1 MRVVVLFPILPK
13 TYSNNQLCM
22 KAFLRFC
29 PLLAML
35 LSLCACV
42 DEMFS
47 LKNDSLKTA
56 VDKGSFEDILVQ
68 RNNLLFT
75 NVKSSGT
82 LSRTRSA
89 SDGSDLVSLE
99 SLLDRSKTETIVFKN
114 YHIVQIP
121 FKQLEEDGRAS
132 LSDSD
137 QGTFVEDI
145 ISVVRKFLA
154 EISDTLSGTRR
165 QIVATLVPTPDNCR
179 IYGADSYSYINKE
192 TFEGVILYSD
202 LDGSFRSV
210 NSYGLRPI
218 RDAYV
223 IDPKDSLNY
232 FRVRYI
238 NVYEAKGTTR
248 GSVNG
253 GQITE
258 SVCVAEMPK
267 EEDDGWMNSSS
278 DDDRWIDEEPRGGRT
293 GGGTSGGSNSRG
305 TTGGKGPNTE
315 NVIDSCVVTGE
326 YKPKKEEDDVI
337 WYSVSLYSVGK
348 GSTSGS
354 GRYSNREHKYV
365 VCEAIPDANA
375 YFDRWTGDFGGRGEV
390 LEFLVNKDVTS
401 TAYFASMTGDFNDP
415 LDPANRPCF
424 SKATKVGNPLNN
436 MSIASPGWSGL
447 RGGTFGYVRNGGTKF
462 HSGLDLYAE
471 EGTPVYAMMDGVISS
486 YRYVVEQPNR
496 DTKYYP
502 PEYQGNTNG
511 AGNRIYIKGRHNN
524 QDVMVGYWHLQAGTP
539 VAINPRTRE
548 MFKPGDMIYR
558 GELLGYT
565 GRTGNAYNVT
575 NKHLHFVYMVK
586 NSNGGYV
593 YANPEEIIN
602 GSVNWKDGDPS
613 TKKIIGGKIVG
624 VECDTEEK
632 VNIL

>member
-1 MRVVVLFPILPK
+1 MIGFQRFYLIFMVLPFLWACADDR
-13 TYSNNQLCM
+13 YSFEGNATRN
-22 KAFLRFC
+22 A
-29 PLLAML
+29 ADHG
-35 LSLCACV
+35 V
-42 DEMFS
+42 
-47 LKNDSLKTA
+47 
-56 VDKGSFEDILVQ
+56 FEDILVR
-68 RNNLLFT
+68 RNNLLFA
-75 NVKSSGT
+75 NIGSFEGSCK
-82 LSRTRSA
+82 TRSG
-89 SDGSDLVSLE
+89 SDESDLVSLE
-99 SLLDRSKTETIVFKN
+99 SLLDRSGTETLVFKN

-121 FKQLEEDGRAS
+121 FRTMDHEQQAS
-132 LSDSD
+132 LSDTNHGSMEKD
-137 QGTFVEDI
+137 GV
-145 ISVVRKFLA
+145 SVVRKFLV
-154 EISDTLSGTRR
+154 EISDTLAGTRR
-165 QIVATLVPTPDNCR
+165 HIVATLVPTPENCMA
-179 IYGADSYSYINKE
+179 YGPDSYSYIDKG
-192 TFEGVILYSD
+192 TFEGVILFSD
-202 LDGSFRSV
+202 LDGSLRSV

-223 IDPKDSLNY
+223 IDPEDSLNY
-232 FRVRYI
+232 YRVRYI
-238 NVYEAKGTTR
+238 NIFEGKGATR

-267 EEDDGWMNSSS
+267 EEDGGWMDNGS
-278 DDDRWIDEEPRGGRT
+278 DDDRWIDEEPRGGRHS
-293 GGGTSGGSNSRG
+293 GGGTSGGSNSG
-305 TTGGKGPNTE
+305 SSAGGRGPNTE

-337 WYSVSLYSVGK
+337 WYSVSLYTVGK

-471 EGTPVYAMMDGVISS
+471 EGTPVYAMIDGEISS

-496 DTKYYP
+496 DKIGYP
-502 PEYQGNTNG
+502 SEYKGNKSDT
-511 AGNRIYIKGRHNN
+511 GNRVYIKGQNN
-524 QDVMVGYWHLQAGTP
+524 NRDVMVGYWHLQAGTP
-539 VAINPRTRE
+539 VAINPRTGE
-548 MFKPGDMIYR
+548 TFKPGDVIYR

-565 GRTGNAYNVT
+565 GRTGNAYDVT
-575 NKHLHFVYMVK
+575 NKHLHLVYMVK
-586 NSNGGYV
+586 NSSGGYV
-593 YANPEEIIN
+593 FANPEDIIN

-613 TKKIIGGKIVG
+613 TKRIIGGKIIG
-624 VECDTEEK
+624 VECDTEDK

>member
-1 MRVVVLFPILPK
+1 
-13 TYSNNQLCM
+13 M

-121 FKQLEEDGRAS
+121 FKQSEEDGRAS

-137 QGTFVEDI
+137 QATFVEDI
-145 ISVVRKFLA
+145 ISVVRKFLV

-232 FRVRYI
+232 YRVRYI
-238 NVYEAKGTTR
+238 NVYETKGSTR
-248 GSVNG
+248 GSLNG

-278 DDDRWIDEEPRGGRT
+278 DDDRWIDEEPRGGHT

-471 EGTPVYAMMDGVISS
+471 EGTPVYAMIDGVISNS
-486 YRYVVEQPNR
+486 NYTINQPDKKAEDYPNGYRGDKNS
-496 DTKYYP
+496 
-502 PEYQGNTNG
+502 
-511 AGNRIYIKGRHNN
+511 AGNRVYVEGRYDG
-524 QDVMVGYWHLQAGTP
+524 QDVIIGYCHLQAGTP
-539 VAINPRTRE
+539 VAINPRTGK
-548 MFKPGDMIYR
+548 MFKPGDAIYR

-575 NKHLHFVYMVK
+575 NKHLHLLYKVK
-586 NSNGGYV
+586 NSNGVYV
-593 YANPEEIIN
+593 FANPEKIIN
-602 GSVNWKDGDPS
+602 GSVDRKDGDPS

>member
-1 MRVVVLFPILPK
+1 
-13 TYSNNQLCM
+13 M

-56 VDKGSFEDILVQ
+56 VNKGSFEDILVQ

-114 YHIVQIP
+114 YHIAQIP
-121 FKQLEEDGRAS
+121 FKQSEEDGRAS

-137 QGTFVEDI
+137 QDTFVEDI
-145 ISVVRKFLA
+145 ISVVRKFLV

-613 TKKIIGGKIVG
+613 TKNIIGGKIVG

>member
-1 MRVVVLFPILPK
+1 
-13 TYSNNQLCM
+13 M

-56 VDKGSFEDILVQ
+56 VNKGSFEDILVQ

-121 FKQLEEDGRAS
+121 FKQSEEDGRAS

-137 QGTFVEDI
+137 QDTFVEDI
-145 ISVVRKFLA
+145 ISVVRKFLV

-232 FRVRYI
+232 YRVRYI
-238 NVYEAKGTTR
+238 NVYETKGSTR

-447 RGGTFGYVRNGGTKF
+447 RGGTFGYVRNGGTRF
-462 HSGLDLYAE
+462 HNGLDLFAE
-471 EGTPVYAMMDGVISS
+471 EGTPIYSMMDGVISHIN
-486 YRYVVEQPNR
+486 YVTSQPNR
-496 DTKYYP
+496 DKDGKYP
-502 PEYQGNTNG
+502 SEYRGDRYD
-511 AGNRIYIKGRHNN
+511 AGNRVYIESSRNG
-524 QDVMVGYWHLQAGTP
+524 QDVMIGYWHLQAATP
-539 VAINPRTRE
+539 IAVNPRTGE
-548 MFKPGDMIYR
+548 IFKPGDAIFR

-575 NKHLHFVYMVK
+575 NKHLHLVYKVK
-586 NSNGGYV
+586 NSNGVYV
-593 YANPEEIIN
+593 FANPEKIIN

-613 TKKIIGGKIVG
+613 SKKIIGGKIVG

>member
-1 MRVVVLFPILPK
+1 
-13 TYSNNQLCM
+13 M

-121 FKQLEEDGRAS
+121 FKQSEEDGRAS

-137 QGTFVEDI
+137 QDTFVEDI
-145 ISVVRKFLA
+145 ISVVRKFLV

-210 NSYGLRPI
+210 SSYGLRPI

-223 IDPKDSLNY
+223 IDPEDSLNY
-232 FRVRYI
+232 YRVRYI
-238 NVYEAKGTTR
+238 NIFEGKGATR

-267 EEDDGWMNSSS
+267 DEDDGWMDDKG
-278 DDDRWIDEEPRGGRT
+278 DDDRWIDEEPRGGRS
-293 GGGTSGGSNSRG
+293 GGGTSGGSNSG
-305 TTGGKGPNTE
+305 SSAGGRGPNTE

-326 YKPKKEEDDVI
+326 YKPKKEDDDVI
-337 WYSVSLYSVGK
+337 WYAVSLYSVGK
-348 GSTSGS
+348 GYTIGS
-354 GRYSNREHKYV
+354 GRYSNREHKYI
-365 VCEAIPDANA
+365 VCEAVPDGDA
-375 YFDRWTGDFGGRGEV
+375 YFDRWTGDFSGRGEI
-390 LEFLVNKDVTS
+390 LEFLVNRDVTS
-401 TAYFASMTGDFNDP
+401 TAYFASMTGGCNDP
-415 LDPANRPCF
+415 LDPVNRPCF

-447 RGGTFGYVRNGGTKF
+447 RGGTFGHVRNGGERF
-462 HSGLDLYAE
+462 HNGLDLFAE
-471 EGTPVYAMMDGVISS
+471 EGTPVYAMIDGVISNS
-486 YRYVVEQPNR
+486 NYTINQPDKKAEDYPNGYRGDKNS
-496 DTKYYP
+496 
-502 PEYQGNTNG
+502 
-511 AGNRIYIKGRHNN
+511 AGNRVYVEGRYDG
-524 QDVMVGYWHLQAGTP
+524 QDVIIGYCHLQAGTP
-539 VAINPRTRE
+539 VAINPRTGK
-548 MFKPGDMIYR
+548 MFKPGYAIYR

-575 NKHLHFVYMVK
+575 NKHLHLLYKVK
-586 NSNGGYV
+586 NSNGVYV
-593 YANPEEIIN
+593 FANPEKIIN
-602 GSVNWKDGDPS
+602 GSVDWKDGDPS

>member
-1 MRVVVLFPILPK
+1 
-13 TYSNNQLCM
+13 M

-56 VDKGSFEDILVQ
+56 VNKGSFEDILVQ

-121 FKQLEEDGRAS
+121 FKQSEEDGRAS

-137 QGTFVEDI
+137 QDTFVEDI
-145 ISVVRKFLA
+145 ISVVRKFLV

-223 IDPKDSLNY
+223 IDPEDSLDY
-232 FRVRYI
+232 YRVRYI
-238 NVYEAKGTTR
+238 NIFDGKGSTR

-267 EEDDGWMNSSS
+267 DEDDGWMDDKG
-278 DDDRWIDEEPRGGRT
+278 DDDRWIDEEPRGGRS
-293 GGGTSGGSNSRG
+293 GGGTSGGSNSG
-305 TTGGKGPNTE
+305 SSAGGRGPNTE

-337 WYSVSLYSVGK
+337 WYAVSLYSVGK
-348 GSTSGS
+348 GYTIGS
-354 GRYSNREHKYV
+354 GRYSNREHKYI
-365 VCEAIPDANA
+365 VCEAVPDGDA
-375 YFDRWTGDFGGRGEV
+375 YFDRWTGDFNGRGEI
-390 LEFLVNKDVTS
+390 LEFLVNRDVTS

-471 EGTPVYAMMDGVISS
+471 EGTPVYAMIDGEIASDVYVI
-486 YRYVVEQPNR
+486 EQPDR
-496 DTKYYP
+496 VDDEYP
-502 PEYQGNTNG
+502 VGYKGNTND
-511 AGNRIYIKGRHNN
+511 AGNSVYVKGRHNGY
-524 QDVMVGYWHLQAGTP
+524 DVKVGYWHLRSGTP
-539 VAINPRTRE
+539 VAINPRTGDV
-548 MFKPGDMIYR
+548 FKPGDAIYK

-575 NKHLHFVYMVK
+575 NKHLHLVYKVK
-586 NSNGGYV
+586 NSNGVYV
-593 YANPEEIIN
+593 FANPEKIIN

-613 TKKIIGGKIVG
+613 TKIIIGGKIVG
-624 VECDTEEK
+624 VECDTEDK

>member
-1 MRVVVLFPILPK
+1 MVLPFLWACADDR
-13 TYSNNQLCM
+13 YSFEGNATRN
-22 KAFLRFC
+22 A
-29 PLLAML
+29 ADHG
-35 LSLCACV
+35 V
-42 DEMFS
+42 
-47 LKNDSLKTA
+47 
-56 VDKGSFEDILVQ
+56 FEDILVR
-68 RNNLLFT
+68 RNNLLFA
-75 NVKSSGT
+75 NIGSFEGSCK
-82 LSRTRSA
+82 TRSG
-89 SDGSDLVSLE
+89 SDESDLVSLE

-121 FKQLEEDGRAS
+121 FKQSEEDGRAS

-137 QGTFVEDI
+137 QDTFVEDI
-145 ISVVRKFLA
+145 ISVVRKFLV

-305 TTGGKGPNTE
+305 TTGGKGSNTE

-471 EGTPVYAMMDGVISS
+471 EGTPVYAMIDGEIASDVYVI
-486 YRYVVEQPNR
+486 EQPDR
-496 DTKYYP
+496 VDDEYP
-502 PEYQGNTNG
+502 VGYKGNTND
-511 AGNRIYIKGRHNN
+511 AGNSVYVKGRHNGY
-524 QDVMVGYWHLQAGTP
+524 DVKVGYWHLRSGTP
-539 VAINPRTRE
+539 VAINPRTGDV
-548 MFKPGDMIYR
+548 FKPGDAIYK

-575 NKHLHFVYMVK
+575 NKHLHLVYKVK
-586 NSNGGYV
+586 NSNGVYV
-593 YANPEEIIN
+593 FANPEKIIN

-613 TKKIIGGKIVG
+613 TKIIIGGKIVG
-624 VECDTEEK
+624 VECDTEDK

>member
-1 MRVVVLFPILPK
+1 
-13 TYSNNQLCM
+13 M

-42 DEMFS
+42 EEVFS

-121 FKQLEEDGRAS
+121 FKQSEEDGRAS

-145 ISVVRKFLA
+145 ISVVRKFLV

-232 FRVRYI
+232 YRVRYI
-238 NVYEAKGTTR
+238 NVYETKGSTR

-267 EEDDGWMNSSS
+267 EEDDGWMDDKG
-278 DDDRWIDEEPRGGRT
+278 DDDRWIDEEPRGGRS
-293 GGGTSGGSNSRG
+293 GGGTSGGSNSG
-305 TTGGKGPNTE
+305 SSAGGRGPNTE

-337 WYSVSLYSVGK
+337 WYAVSLYSVGK
-348 GSTSGS
+348 GYTIGS
-354 GRYSNREHKYV
+354 GRYSNREHKYI
-365 VCEAIPDANA
+365 VCEAVPDGDA
-375 YFDRWTGDFGGRGEV
+375 YFDRWTGDFNGRGEI
-390 LEFLVNKDVTS
+390 LEFLVNRDVTS

-447 RGGTFGYVRNGGTKF
+447 RGGTFGYVRNGGERF
-462 HSGLDLYAE
+462 HNGLDLFAE
-471 EGTPVYAMMDGVISS
+471 EGTPVYAMIDGVISNS
-486 YRYVVEQPNR
+486 NYTINQP
-496 DTKYYP
+496 DKKAEDYP
-502 PEYQGNTNG
+502 NG
-511 AGNRIYIKGRHNN
+511 
-524 QDVMVGYWHLQAGTP
+524 
-539 VAINPRTRE
+539 
-548 MFKPGDMIYR
+548 YR
-558 GELLGYT
+558 GDKIVPEI
-565 GRTGNAYNVT
+565 
-575 NKHLHFVYMVK
+575 VYM
-586 NSNGGYV
+586 
-593 YANPEEIIN
+593 
-602 GSVNWKDGDPS
+602 
-613 TKKIIGGKIVG
+613 
-624 VECDTEEK
+624 
-632 VNIL
+632 

>member
-1 MRVVVLFPILPK
+1 
-13 TYSNNQLCM
+13 M

-121 FKQLEEDGRAS
+121 FKQSEEDGRAS

-137 QGTFVEDI
+137 QDTFVEDI
-145 ISVVRKFLA
+145 ISVVRKFLV

-267 EEDDGWMNSSS
+267 DEDDGWMDDKG
-278 DDDRWIDEEPRGGRT
+278 DDDRWIDEEPRGGRS
-293 GGGTSGGSNSRG
+293 GGGTSGGSNSG
-305 TTGGKGPNTE
+305 SSAGGRGPNTE

-337 WYSVSLYSVGK
+337 WYAVSLYSVGK
-348 GSTSGS
+348 GYTIGS
-354 GRYSNREHKYV
+354 GRYSNREHKYI
-365 VCEAIPDANA
+365 VCEAVPDGDA
-375 YFDRWTGDFGGRGEV
+375 YFDRWTGDFNGRGEI
-390 LEFLVNKDVTS
+390 LEFLVNRDVTS
-401 TAYFASMTGDFNDP
+401 TAYFASMTGGCNDP
-415 LDPANRPCF
+415 LDPVNRPCF

-471 EGTPVYAMMDGVISS
+471 EGTPVYAMIDGEIASDVYVI
-486 YRYVVEQPNR
+486 EQPDR
-496 DTKYYP
+496 VDDEYP
-502 PEYQGNTNG
+502 VGYKGNTND
-511 AGNRIYIKGRHNN
+511 AGNSVYVKGRHNGY
-524 QDVMVGYWHLQAGTP
+524 DVKVGYWHLRSGTP
-539 VAINPRTRE
+539 VAINPRTGDV
-548 MFKPGDMIYR
+548 FKPGDAIYK

-575 NKHLHFVYMVK
+575 NKHLHLVYKVK
-586 NSNGGYV
+586 NSNGVYV
-593 YANPEEIIN
+593 FANPEKIIN

-613 TKKIIGGKIVG
+613 TKIIIGGKIVG
-624 VECDTEEK
+624 VECDTEDK

>member
-1 MRVVVLFPILPK
+1 
-13 TYSNNQLCM
+13 M

-29 PLLAML
+29 PSLAML
-35 LSLCACV
+35 LLLCACV

-47 LKNDSLKTA
+47 LKNDALKTA
-56 VDKGSFEDILVQ
+56 VDKGFFEDILVQ
-68 RNNLLFT
+68 RNNPLFT

-82 LSRTRSA
+82 LSHTRST

-121 FKQLEEDGRAS
+121 FKQSEEDSRAS
-132 LSDSD
+132 LSDSGQD
-137 QGTFVEDI
+137 TFAEDE
-145 ISVVRKFLA
+145 ISIVRKFLV

-165 QIVATLVPTPDNCR
+165 QIVAPLVPTPDNCR

-218 RDAYV
+218 RNAYV
-223 IDPKDSLNY
+223 IDPEDSLDY
-232 FRVRYI
+232 YRVRYI
-238 NVYEAKGTTR
+238 NVYEAKGSTR

-267 EEDDGWMNSSS
+267 EEDDGWMDNGS
-278 DDDRWIDEEPRGGRT
+278 DDDNWVDEEPRGGR
-293 GGGTSGGSNSRG
+293 GGGGGASGGSNSG
-305 TTGGKGPNTE
+305 SSAGGRGPNTE

-326 YKPKKEEDDVI
+326 YKPKKEDDDVI

-348 GSTSGS
+348 GHTRGS
-354 GRYSNREHKYV
+354 GRYSNREHKYI
-365 VCEAIPDANA
+365 VCEAVPDGDA
-375 YFDRWTGDFGGRGEV
+375 YFDRWTGDFNGRGEI
-390 LEFLVNKDVTS
+390 LEFLVNRDVTS
-401 TAYFASMTGDFNDP
+401 TAYFASMTGDHNDP
-415 LDPANRPCF
+415 LDPLNRPCF
-424 SKATKVGNPLNN
+424 SKAAKVGNPLYY

-447 RGGTFGYVRNGGTKF
+447 RGGTFGYVRSGGERF
-462 HSGLDLYAE
+462 HNGLDLFAE
-471 EGTPVYAMMDGVISS
+471 EGTPVYAMIDGEIASDVYIIG
-486 YRYVVEQPNR
+486 QPNR
-496 DTKYYP
+496 VDDEYP
-502 PEYQGNTNG
+502 VGYKGNTSD
-511 AGNRIYIKGRHNN
+511 AGNRVYVKGQYNGY
-524 QDVMVGYWHLQAGTP
+524 DVKVGYFHLRSGTP
-539 VAINPRTRE
+539 VAINPRTGE
-548 MFKPGDMIYR
+548 VFKPGDTIYR

-575 NKHLHFVYMVK
+575 NKHLHLVYKVK
-586 NSNGGYV
+586 NSNGVYV
-593 YANPEEIIN
+593 FSNPEEIIN

-613 TKKIIGGKIVG
+613 TKRIIGGKIIG
-624 VECDTEEK
+624 VECDTEDK

>member
-1 MRVVVLFPILPK
+1 
-13 TYSNNQLCM
+13 M

-121 FKQLEEDGRAS
+121 FKQSEEDGRAS

-145 ISVVRKFLA
+145 ISVVRKFLV

-278 DDDRWIDEEPRGGRT
+278 DDDRWIDEEPRGGHT

-315 NVIDSCVVTGE
+315 NVIDSSVVTGE
-326 YKPKKEEDDVI
+326 YKPKKDEDDVI

-471 EGTPVYAMMDGVISS
+471 EGTPVYAMIDGMISS
-486 YRYVVEQPNR
+486 NSYVIEQPNR
-496 DTKYYP
+496 DPTAKDVDDKGYP
-502 PEYQGNTNG
+502 LGYSGDKDG
-511 AGNRIYIKGRHNN
+511 AGNRVTIIGQYNG
-524 QDVMVGYWHLQAGTP
+524 QDVQLGYWHLQAGSP
-539 VAINPRTRE
+539 LAINPRSGSVY
-548 MFKPGDMIYR
+548 KPGDQIFR
-558 GELLGYT
+558 GELLGYS
-565 GRTGNAYNVT
+565 GKSGNAYNVT
-575 NKHLHFVYMVK
+575 NKHLHLVYKIK
-586 NSNGGYV
+586 NSKGNYI
-593 YANPEEIIN
+593 YANPELIIN
-602 GSVNWKDGDPS
+602 GSVNWMDSESSG
-613 TKKIIGGKIVG
+613 TIIIDDLIINI
-624 VECDTEEK
+624 ECDTENK
-632 VNIL
+632 HNLL

>member
-1 MRVVVLFPILPK
+1 MIGFQRFYLIFMVLPFLWACADDR
-13 TYSNNQLCM
+13 YSFEGNATRN
-22 KAFLRFC
+22 A
-29 PLLAML
+29 ADHG
-35 LSLCACV
+35 V
-42 DEMFS
+42 
-47 LKNDSLKTA
+47 
-56 VDKGSFEDILVQ
+56 FEDILVR
-68 RNNLLFT
+68 RNNLLFA
-75 NVKSSGT
+75 NIGSFEGSCK
-82 LSRTRSA
+82 TRSG
-89 SDGSDLVSLE
+89 SDESDLVSLE
-99 SLLDRSKTETIVFKN
+99 SLLDRSGTETLVFKN

-121 FKQLEEDGRAS
+121 FRTMDHEQQAS
-132 LSDSD
+132 LSDTNHGSMEKD
-137 QGTFVEDI
+137 GV
-145 ISVVRKFLA
+145 SVVRKFLV
-154 EISDTLSGTRR
+154 EISDTLAGTRR
-165 QIVATLVPTPDNCR
+165 HIVATLVPTPENCMA
-179 IYGADSYSYINKE
+179 YGPDSYSYIDKG
-192 TFEGVILYSD
+192 TFEGVILFSD
-202 LDGSFRSV
+202 LDGSLRSV
-210 NSYGLRPI
+210 SSYGLRPI

-223 IDPKDSLNY
+223 IDPEDSLNY
-232 FRVRYI
+232 YRVRYI
-238 NVYEAKGTTR
+238 NIFEGKGATR

-278 DDDRWIDEEPRGGRT
+278 DDDRWTDEEPRGGRT

-447 RGGTFGYVRNGGTKF
+447 RGGTFGYVRNGGERF
-462 HSGLDLYAE
+462 HNGLDLFAE
-471 EGTPVYAMMDGVISS
+471 EGTPIYAMIDGEISS

-496 DTKYYP
+496 DKIGYP
-502 PEYQGNTNG
+502 SEYKGNKSDT
-511 AGNRIYIKGRHNN
+511 GNRVYIKGQNN
-524 QDVMVGYWHLQAGTP
+524 NRDVMVGYWHLQAGTP
-539 VAINPRTRE
+539 VAINPRTGE
-548 MFKPGDMIYR
+548 AFKPGDVIYR

-565 GRTGNAYNVT
+565 GRTGNAYDVT
-575 NKHLHFVYMVK
+575 NKHLHLVYMVK
-586 NSNGGYV
+586 NSSGGYV
-593 YANPEEIIN
+593 FANPEDIIN

-613 TKKIIGGKIVG
+613 TKRIIGGKIIG
-624 VECDTEEK
+624 VECDTEDK

>member
-1 MRVVVLFPILPK
+1 MIGFQRFYLIFMVLPFLWACADDR
-13 TYSNNQLCM
+13 YSFEGNATRN
-22 KAFLRFC
+22 A
-29 PLLAML
+29 ADHG
-35 LSLCACV
+35 V
-42 DEMFS
+42 
-47 LKNDSLKTA
+47 
-56 VDKGSFEDILVQ
+56 FEDILVR
-68 RNNLLFT
+68 RNNLLFA
-75 NVKSSGT
+75 NIGSFEGSCK
-82 LSRTRSA
+82 TRSG
-89 SDGSDLVSLE
+89 SDESDLVSLE
-99 SLLDRSKTETIVFKN
+99 SLLDRSGTETLVFKN

-121 FKQLEEDGRAS
+121 FRTMDHEQQAS
-132 LSDSD
+132 LSDTNHGSMEKD
-137 QGTFVEDI
+137 GV
-145 ISVVRKFLA
+145 SVVRKFLV
-154 EISDTLSGTRR
+154 EISDTLAGTRR
-165 QIVATLVPTPDNCR
+165 HIVATLVPTPENCMA
-179 IYGADSYSYINKE
+179 YGPDSYSYIDKG
-192 TFEGVILYSD
+192 TFEGVILFSD
-202 LDGSFRSV
+202 LDGSLRSV

-223 IDPKDSLNY
+223 IDPEDSLNY
-232 FRVRYI
+232 YRVRYI
-238 NVYEAKGTTR
+238 NIFEGKGATR

-267 EEDDGWMNSSS
+267 EEDGGWMDNGS
-278 DDDRWIDEEPRGGRT
+278 DDDRWIDEEPRGGRHS
-293 GGGTSGGSNSRG
+293 GGGTSGGSNSG
-305 TTGGKGPNTE
+305 SSAGGRGPNTE

-337 WYSVSLYSVGK
+337 WYSVSLYTVGK

-354 GRYSNREHKYV
+354 GRYSNREHKYI
-365 VCEAIPDANA
+365 VCEAIPDADA

-401 TAYFASMTGDFNDP
+401 TAYFASMTGDFSDP

-471 EGTPVYAMMDGVISS
+471 EGTPVYAMMDGEISS

-496 DTKYYP
+496 DKIGYP
-502 PEYQGNTNG
+502 SEYKGNKSDT
-511 AGNRIYIKGRHNN
+511 GNRVYIKGQNN
-524 QDVMVGYWHLQAGTP
+524 NRDVMVGYWHLQAGTP
-539 VAINPRTRE
+539 VAINPRTGE
-548 MFKPGDMIYR
+548 TFKPGDVIYR

-565 GRTGNAYNVT
+565 GRTGNAYDVT
-575 NKHLHFVYMVK
+575 NKHLHLVYMVK
-586 NSNGGYV
+586 NSSGGYV
-593 YANPEEIIN
+593 FANPEDIIN

-613 TKKIIGGKIVG
+613 TKRIIGGKIIG
-624 VECDTEEK
+624 VECDTEDK

>member
-1 MRVVVLFPILPK
+1 
-13 TYSNNQLCM
+13 M

-56 VDKGSFEDILVQ
+56 VNKGSFEDILVQ

-121 FKQLEEDGRAS
+121 FKQSEEDGRAS

-137 QGTFVEDI
+137 QDTFVEDI
-145 ISVVRKFLA
+145 ISVVRKFLV

-424 SKATKVGNPLNN
+424 SKITNVGNPLNN

-447 RGGTFGYVRNGGTKF
+447 RGGTFGYVRNGGTRF
-462 HSGLDLYAE
+462 HNGLDLFAV
-471 EGTPVYAMMDGVISS
+471 EGTPVYAMLDGEISS

-496 DTKYYP
+496 DKTGYP
-502 PEYQGNTNG
+502 SGYKGNTG
-511 AGNRIYIKGRHNN
+511 DTGNRVYIKGQNN
-524 QDVMVGYWHLQAGTP
+524 DQDVLVGYWHLQAGTP
-539 VAINPRTRE
+539 IAINPRTGE

-565 GRTGNAYNVT
+565 GRTGNAYDVA
-575 NKHLHFVYMVK
+575 NKHLHLVYMVK
-586 NSNGGYV
+586 NSNGVYV
-593 YANPEEIIN
+593 FANPEEIIN

-613 TKKIIGGKIVG
+613 TKIIVDGRIIDVK
-624 VECDTEEK
+624 CDTEDK

>member
-1 MRVVVLFPILPK
+1 
-13 TYSNNQLCM
+13 M

-56 VDKGSFEDILVQ
+56 VNKGSFEDILVQ

-121 FKQLEEDGRAS
+121 FKQSEEDGRAS

-137 QGTFVEDI
+137 QDTFVEDI
-145 ISVVRKFLA
+145 ISVVRKFLV

-267 EEDDGWMNSSS
+267 EEDDGWMDDKG
-278 DDDRWIDEEPRGGRT
+278 DDDRWIDEEPRGGRS
-293 GGGTSGGSNSRG
+293 GGGTSGGSNSG
-305 TTGGKGPNTE
+305 SSAGGRGPNTE

-337 WYSVSLYSVGK
+337 WYAVSLYSVGK
-348 GSTSGS
+348 GYTIGS
-354 GRYSNREHKYV
+354 GRYSNREHKYI
-365 VCEAIPDANA
+365 VCEAVPDGDA
-375 YFDRWTGDFGGRGEV
+375 YFNRWTGDFNGRGEI
-390 LEFLVNKDVTS
+390 LEFLVNRDVTS
-401 TAYFASMTGDFNDP
+401 TAYFAPKIGDPVDP
-415 LDPANRPCF
+415 YDPVNRPCF

-447 RGGTFGYVRNGGTKF
+447 RGGTFGYVRNGGERF
-462 HSGLDLYAE
+462 HNGLDLFAK
-471 EGTPVYAMMDGVISS
+471 EGTPVYAMIDGVISNS
-486 YRYVVEQPNR
+486 NYTINQPDKKAEDYPNGYRGDKNS
-496 DTKYYP
+496 
-502 PEYQGNTNG
+502 
-511 AGNRIYIKGRHNN
+511 AGNRVYVEGRYDG
-524 QDVMVGYWHLQAGTP
+524 QDVIIGYCHLQAGTP
-539 VAINPRTRE
+539 VAINPRTGK
-548 MFKPGDMIYR
+548 MFKPGDAIYR

-575 NKHLHFVYMVK
+575 NKHLHLLYKVK
-586 NSNGGYV
+586 NSNGVYV
-593 YANPEEIIN
+593 FANPEKIIN
-602 GSVNWKDGDPS
+602 GSVDWKDGDPS

>member
-1 MRVVVLFPILPK
+1 
-13 TYSNNQLCM
+13 M

-121 FKQLEEDGRAS
+121 FKQSEEDGRAS

-137 QGTFVEDI
+137 QDTFVEDI
-145 ISVVRKFLA
+145 ISVVRKFLV

-232 FRVRYI
+232 YRVRYI
-238 NVYEAKGTTR
+238 NVYETKGSTR

-278 DDDRWIDEEPRGGRT
+278 DDDRWIDEEPRGGRS
-293 GGGTSGGSNSRG
+293 GGGTSGGSNSG
-305 TTGGKGPNTE
+305 SSAGGRGPNTE

-337 WYSVSLYSVGK
+337 WYAVSLYSVGK
-348 GSTSGS
+348 GYTIGS
-354 GRYSNREHKYV
+354 GRYSNREHKYI
-365 VCEAIPDANA
+365 VCEAVPDGNA
-375 YFDRWTGDFGGRGEV
+375 YFDRWTGDFNGRGEI
-390 LEFLVNKDVTS
+390 LEFLVNRDVTS
-401 TAYFASMTGDFNDP
+401 TAYFAPKIGDPVDP
-415 LDPANRPCF
+415 YDHVNRPCF

-447 RGGTFGYVRNGGTKF
+447 RGGTFGYVRNGGERF
-462 HSGLDLYAE
+462 HNGLDLFAE
-471 EGTPVYAMMDGVISS
+471 EGTPVYAMIDGVISNS
-486 YRYVVEQPNR
+486 NYTINQPDKKAEDYPNGYRGDKNS
-496 DTKYYP
+496 
-502 PEYQGNTNG
+502 
-511 AGNRIYIKGRHNN
+511 AGNRVYVEGRYDG
-524 QDVMVGYWHLQAGTP
+524 QDVIIGYCHLQAGTP
-539 VAINPRTRE
+539 VAINPRTGK
-548 MFKPGDMIYR
+548 MFKPGDAIYR

-575 NKHLHFVYMVK
+575 NKHLHLLYKVK
-586 NSNGGYV
+586 NSNGVYV

-602 GSVNWKDGDPS
+602 GFVNWKDGDPS

>member
-1 MRVVVLFPILPK
+1 
-13 TYSNNQLCM
+13 M

-42 DEMFS
+42 EEVFS

-121 FKQLEEDGRAS
+121 FKQSEEDGRAS

-137 QGTFVEDI
+137 QDTFVEDI
-145 ISVVRKFLA
+145 ISVVRKFLV

-267 EEDDGWMNSSS
+267 EDDGWMDYKG
-278 DDDRWIDEEPRGGRT
+278 DDDRWIDEEPRGGRH
-293 GGGTSGGSNSRG
+293 GGGGSNSG
-305 TTGGKGPNTE
+305 SSAGGRGPNTE

-471 EGTPVYAMMDGVISS
+471 EGTPVYAMIDGEIASDVYVI
-486 YRYVVEQPNR
+486 EQPDR
-496 DTKYYP
+496 VDDEYP
-502 PEYQGNTNG
+502 VGYKGNTND
-511 AGNRIYIKGRHNN
+511 AGNSVYVKGRHNGY
-524 QDVMVGYWHLQAGTP
+524 DVKVGYWHLRSGTP
-539 VAINPRTRE
+539 VAINPRTGDV
-548 MFKPGDMIYR
+548 FKPGDAIYK

-575 NKHLHFVYMVK
+575 NKHLHLVYKVK
-586 NSNGGYV
+586 NSNGV
-593 YANPEEIIN
+593 YMFANPEKIIN

-613 TKKIIGGKIVG
+613 TKIIIGGKIVG
-624 VECDTEEK
+624 VECDTEDK

>member
-1 MRVVVLFPILPK
+1 
-13 TYSNNQLCM
+13 M

-42 DEMFS
+42 EEVFS

-114 YHIVQIP
+114 YHIVQTP
-121 FKQLEEDGRAS
+121 FKQSEEDGRAS

-137 QGTFVEDI
+137 QDTFVEDI
-145 ISVVRKFLA
+145 ISVVRKFLV

-232 FRVRYI
+232 YRVRYI
-238 NVYEAKGTTR
+238 NVYETKGSTR

-278 DDDRWIDEEPRGGRT
+278 DDDRWIDEEPRGGHT

-471 EGTPVYAMMDGVISS
+471 EGTPVYAMIDGEISS

-496 DTKYYP
+496 DKIGYP
-502 PEYQGNTNG
+502 SEYKGNKSDT
-511 AGNRIYIKGRHNN
+511 GNRVYIKGQNN
-524 QDVMVGYWHLQAGTP
+524 NRDVMVGYWHLQAGTP
-539 VAINPRTRE
+539 VAINPRTGE
-548 MFKPGDMIYR
+548 TFKPGDVIYR

-565 GRTGNAYNVT
+565 GRTGNAFGIGLERVAMLKYDIDNIRDFYN
-575 NKHLHFVYMVK
+575 NDLRFLAQFERK
-586 NSNGGYV
+586 
-593 YANPEEIIN
+593 E
-602 GSVNWKDGDPS
+602 
-613 TKKIIGGKIVG
+613 
-624 VECDTEEK
+624 
-632 VNIL
+632 

>member
-1 MRVVVLFPILPK
+1 
-13 TYSNNQLCM
+13 M

-121 FKQLEEDGRAS
+121 FKQSEEDGRAS

-137 QGTFVEDI
+137 QDTFVEDI
-145 ISVVRKFLA
+145 ISVVRKFLV

-210 NSYGLRPI
+210 SSYGLRPI

-223 IDPKDSLNY
+223 IDPEDSLDY
-232 FRVRYI
+232 YRVRYI
-238 NVYEAKGTTR
+238 NIFDGKGSTR

-267 EEDDGWMNSSS
+267 DEDDGWMDDKG
-278 DDDRWIDEEPRGGRT
+278 DDDRWIDEEPRGGRS
-293 GGGTSGGSNSRG
+293 GGGTSGGSNSG
-305 TTGGKGPNTE
+305 SSAGGRGPNTE

-337 WYSVSLYSVGK
+337 WYAVSLYSVGK
-348 GSTSGS
+348 GYTIGS
-354 GRYSNREHKYV
+354 GRYSNREHKYI
-365 VCEAIPDANA
+365 VCEAVPDGDA
-375 YFDRWTGDFGGRGEV
+375 YFDRWTGDFNGRGEI
-390 LEFLVNKDVTS
+390 LEFLVNRDVTS

-415 LDPANRPCF
+415 LDPVNRPCF

-471 EGTPVYAMMDGVISS
+471 EGTPVYAMIDGEIASDVYVI
-486 YRYVVEQPNR
+486 EQPDR
-496 DTKYYP
+496 VDDEYP
-502 PEYQGNTNG
+502 VGYKGNTND
-511 AGNRIYIKGRHNN
+511 AGNSVYVKGRHNGY
-524 QDVMVGYWHLQAGTP
+524 DVKVGYWHLRSGTP
-539 VAINPRTRE
+539 VAINPRTGDV
-548 MFKPGDMIYR
+548 FKPGDAIYK

-575 NKHLHFVYMVK
+575 NKHLHLVYKVK
-586 NSNGGYV
+586 NSNGVYV
-593 YANPEEIIN
+593 FANPEKIIN

-613 TKKIIGGKIVG
+613 TKIIIGGKIVG
-624 VECDTEEK
+624 VECDTEDK

>member
-1 MRVVVLFPILPK
+1 
-13 TYSNNQLCM
+13 M

-56 VDKGSFEDILVQ
+56 VNKGSFEDILVQ

-121 FKQLEEDGRAS
+121 FKQSEEDGRAS

-137 QGTFVEDI
+137 QDTFVEDI
-145 ISVVRKFLA
+145 ISVVRKFLV

-375 YFDRWTGDFGGRGEV
+375 YFDRWTGDFSGRGEV

>member
-1 MRVVVLFPILPK
+1 
-13 TYSNNQLCM
+13 
-22 KAFLRFC
+22 
-29 PLLAML
+29 ML

-42 DEMFS
+42 EEVFS
-47 LKNDSLKTA
+47 LKNDALKTA

-121 FKQLEEDGRAS
+121 FKQSEEDGRAS

-137 QGTFVEDI
+137 QDTFVEDI
-145 ISVVRKFLA
+145 ISVVRKFLV

-223 IDPKDSLNY
+223 IDPEDSLDY
-232 FRVRYI
+232 YRVRYI
-238 NVYEAKGTTR
+238 NIFDGKGSTR

-267 EEDDGWMNSSS
+267 DEDDGWMDDKG
-278 DDDRWIDEEPRGGRT
+278 DDDRWIDEEPRGGRS
-293 GGGTSGGSNSRG
+293 GGGTSGGSNSG
-305 TTGGKGPNTE
+305 SSAGGRGPNTE

-337 WYSVSLYSVGK
+337 WYAVSLYSVGK
-348 GSTSGS
+348 GYTIGS
-354 GRYSNREHKYV
+354 GRYSNREHKYI
-365 VCEAIPDANA
+365 VCEAVPDGDA
-375 YFDRWTGDFGGRGEV
+375 YFDRWTGDFNGRGEI
-390 LEFLVNKDVTS
+390 LEFLVNRDVTS

-471 EGTPVYAMMDGVISS
+471 EGTPVYAMIDGEIASDVYVI
-486 YRYVVEQPNR
+486 EQPDR
-496 DTKYYP
+496 VDDEYP
-502 PEYQGNTNG
+502 VGYKGNTND
-511 AGNRIYIKGRHNN
+511 AGNSVYVKGRHNGY
-524 QDVMVGYWHLQAGTP
+524 DVKVGYWHLRSGTP
-539 VAINPRTRE
+539 VAINPRTGDV
-548 MFKPGDMIYR
+548 FKPGDAIYK

-575 NKHLHFVYMVK
+575 NKHLHLVYKVK
-586 NSNGGYV
+586 NSNGVYV
-593 YANPEEIIN
+593 FANPEKIIN

-613 TKKIIGGKIVG
+613 TKIIIGGKIVG
-624 VECDTEEK
+624 VECDTEDK

>member
-1 MRVVVLFPILPK
+1 
-13 TYSNNQLCM
+13 M

-56 VDKGSFEDILVQ
+56 VNKGSFEDILVQ

-121 FKQLEEDGRAS
+121 FKQSEEDGRAS

-137 QGTFVEDI
+137 QDTFVEDI
-145 ISVVRKFLA
+145 ISVVRKFLV

-267 EEDDGWMNSSS
+267 EEDDGWMDDKG
-278 DDDRWIDEEPRGGRT
+278 DDDRWIDEEPRGGRS
-293 GGGTSGGSNSRG
+293 GGGTSGGSNSG
-305 TTGGKGPNTE
+305 SSAGGRGPNTE

-337 WYSVSLYSVGK
+337 WYAVSLYSVGK
-348 GSTSGS
+348 GYTIGS
-354 GRYSNREHKYV
+354 GRYSNREHKYI
-365 VCEAIPDANA
+365 VCEAVPDGDA
-375 YFDRWTGDFGGRGEV
+375 YFDRWTGDFNGRGEI
-390 LEFLVNKDVTS
+390 LEFLVNRDVTS

-471 EGTPVYAMMDGVISS
+471 EGTPVYAMIDGEIASDVYVI
-486 YRYVVEQPNR
+486 EQPDR
-496 DTKYYP
+496 VDDEYP
-502 PEYQGNTNG
+502 VGYKGNTND
-511 AGNRIYIKGRHNN
+511 AGNSVYVKGRHNGY
-524 QDVMVGYWHLQAGTP
+524 DVKVGYWHLRSGTP
-539 VAINPRTRE
+539 VAINPRTGDV
-548 MFKPGDMIYR
+548 FKPGDAIYK

-575 NKHLHFVYMVK
+575 NKHLHLVYKVK
-586 NSNGGYV
+586 NSNGVYV
-593 YANPEEIIN
+593 FANPEKIIN

-613 TKKIIGGKIVG
+613 TKIIIGGKIVG
-624 VECDTEEK
+624 VECDTEDK

>member
-1 MRVVVLFPILPK
+1 
-13 TYSNNQLCM
+13 M

-29 PLLAML
+29 PSLAML
-35 LSLCACV
+35 LLLCACV

-47 LKNDSLKTA
+47 LKNDALKTA
-56 VDKGSFEDILVQ
+56 VDKGFFEDILVQ
-68 RNNLLFT
+68 RNNPLFT

-82 LSRTRSA
+82 LSHTRST

-121 FKQLEEDGRAS
+121 FKQSEEDSRAS
-132 LSDSD
+132 LSDSG
-137 QGTFVEDI
+137 QGTFAEDE
-145 ISVVRKFLA
+145 ISIVRKFLV

-218 RDAYV
+218 RNAYV
-223 IDPKDSLNY
+223 IDPKDSLDY
-232 FRVRYI
+232 YRVRYI
-238 NVYEAKGTTR
+238 NVYEAKGSTR

-267 EEDDGWMNSSS
+267 EEDDGWMDNGS
-278 DDDRWIDEEPRGGRT
+278 DDDNWVDEEPRGGR
-293 GGGTSGGSNSRG
+293 GGGGGASGGSNSG
-305 TTGGKGPNTE
+305 SSAGGRGPNTE

-326 YKPKKEEDDVI
+326 YKPKKEDDDVI

-348 GSTSGS
+348 GHTRGS
-354 GRYSNREHKYV
+354 GRYSNREHKYI
-365 VCEAIPDANA
+365 VCEAVPDGDA
-375 YFDRWTGDFGGRGEV
+375 YFDRWTGDFNGRGEI
-390 LEFLVNKDVTS
+390 LEFLVNRDVTS
-401 TAYFASMTGDFNDP
+401 TAYFASMTGDHNDP
-415 LDPANRPCF
+415 LDPLNRPCF
-424 SKATKVGNPLNN
+424 SKAAKVGNPLYY

-447 RGGTFGYVRNGGTKF
+447 RGGTFGYVRSGGERF
-462 HSGLDLYAE
+462 HNGLDLFAE
-471 EGTPVYAMMDGVISS
+471 EGTPVYAMIDGEIASDVYVIG
-486 YRYVVEQPNR
+486 QPNR
-496 DTKYYP
+496 VDDEYP
-502 PEYQGNTNG
+502 VGYKGNTSD
-511 AGNRIYIKGRHNN
+511 AGNRVYVKGQYNGY
-524 QDVMVGYWHLQAGTP
+524 DVKVGYFHLRSGTP
-539 VAINPRTRE
+539 VAINPRTGE
-548 MFKPGDMIYR
+548 VFKPGDTIYR

-575 NKHLHFVYMVK
+575 NKHLHLVYKVK
-586 NSNGGYV
+586 NSNGVYV
-593 YANPEEIIN
+593 FSNPEEIIN

-613 TKKIIGGKIVG
+613 TKRIIGGKIIG
-624 VECDTEEK
+624 VECDTEDK

>member
-1 MRVVVLFPILPK
+1 MVLPFLWACADDR
-13 TYSNNQLCM
+13 YSFEGNATRN
-22 KAFLRFC
+22 A
-29 PLLAML
+29 ADHG
-35 LSLCACV
+35 V
-42 DEMFS
+42 
-47 LKNDSLKTA
+47 
-56 VDKGSFEDILVQ
+56 FEDILVR
-68 RNNLLFT
+68 RNNLLFA
-75 NVKSSGT
+75 NIGSFEGSCK
-82 LSRTRSA
+82 TRSG
-89 SDGSDLVSLE
+89 SDESDLVSLE
-99 SLLDRSKTETIVFKN
+99 SLLDRSGTETLVFKN

-121 FKQLEEDGRAS
+121 FRTMDHEQQAS
-132 LSDSD
+132 LSDTNHGSMEKD
-137 QGTFVEDI
+137 GV
-145 ISVVRKFLA
+145 SVVRKFLV
-154 EISDTLSGTRR
+154 EISDTLAGTRR
-165 QIVATLVPTPDNCR
+165 HIVATLVPTPENCMA
-179 IYGADSYSYINKE
+179 YGPDSYSYIDKG
-192 TFEGVILYSD
+192 TFEGVILFSD
-202 LDGSFRSV
+202 LDGSLRSV

>member
-1 MRVVVLFPILPK
+1 
-13 TYSNNQLCM
+13 M

-42 DEMFS
+42 EEVFS

-121 FKQLEEDGRAS
+121 FKQSEEDGRAS

-137 QGTFVEDI
+137 QDTFVEDI
-145 ISVVRKFLA
+145 ISVVRKFLV

-238 NVYEAKGTTR
+238 NVYEAK
-248 GSVNG
+248 
-253 GQITE
+253 
-258 SVCVAEMPK
+258 
-267 EEDDGWMNSSS
+267 
-278 DDDRWIDEEPRGGRT
+278 
-293 GGGTSGGSNSRG
+293 G

-447 RGGTFGYVRNGGTKF
+447 RGGTFGYVRNGGERF
-462 HSGLDLYAE
+462 HNGLDLFAE
-471 EGTPVYAMMDGVISS
+471 EGTPVYAMIDGVISNS
-486 YRYVVEQPNR
+486 NYTINQPDKKAEDYPNGYRGDKNS
-496 DTKYYP
+496 
-502 PEYQGNTNG
+502 
-511 AGNRIYIKGRHNN
+511 AGNRVYVEGRYDG
-524 QDVMVGYWHLQAGTP
+524 QDVIIGYCHLQAGTP
-539 VAINPRTRE
+539 VAINPRTGK
-548 MFKPGDMIYR
+548 MFKPGDAIYR

-575 NKHLHFVYMVK
+575 NKHLHLLYKVK
-586 NSNGGYV
+586 NSNGVYV
-593 YANPEEIIN
+593 FANPEKIIN
-602 GSVNWKDGDPS
+602 GSVDWKDGDPS

>member
-1 MRVVVLFPILPK
+1 
-13 TYSNNQLCM
+13 M

-42 DEMFS
+42 NEMFS

-56 VDKGSFEDILVQ
+56 VNKGSFEDILVQ

-121 FKQLEEDGRAS
+121 FKQSEEDGRAS

-137 QGTFVEDI
+137 QDTFVEDI
-145 ISVVRKFLA
+145 ISVVRKFLV

-210 NSYGLRPI
+210 SSYGLRPI

-223 IDPKDSLNY
+223 IDPEDSLDY
-232 FRVRYI
+232 YRVRYI
-238 NVYEAKGTTR
+238 NIFDGKGSTR

-267 EEDDGWMNSSS
+267 DEDDGWMDDKG
-278 DDDRWIDEEPRGGRT
+278 DDDRWIDEEPRGGRS
-293 GGGTSGGSNSRG
+293 GGGTSGGSNSG
-305 TTGGKGPNTE
+305 SSAGGRGPNTE

-337 WYSVSLYSVGK
+337 WYAVSLYSVGK
-348 GSTSGS
+348 GYTIGS
-354 GRYSNREHKYV
+354 GRYSNREHKYI
-365 VCEAIPDANA
+365 VCEAVPDGDA
-375 YFDRWTGDFGGRGEV
+375 YFDRWTGDFNGRGEI
-390 LEFLVNKDVTS
+390 LEFLVNRDVTS
-401 TAYFASMTGDFNDP
+401 TAYFAPKIGDPVDP
-415 LDPANRPCF
+415 YDPVNRPCF

-447 RGGTFGYVRNGGTKF
+447 RGGTFGYVRNGGERF
-462 HSGLDLYAE
+462 HNGLDLFAE
-471 EGTPVYAMMDGVISS
+471 EGTPVYAMIDGVISNS
-486 YRYVVEQPNR
+486 NYTINQPDKKAEDYPNGYRGDKNS
-496 DTKYYP
+496 
-502 PEYQGNTNG
+502 
-511 AGNRIYIKGRHNN
+511 AGNRVYVEGRYDG
-524 QDVMVGYWHLQAGTP
+524 QDVIIGYCHLQAGTP
-539 VAINPRTRE
+539 VAINPRTGK
-548 MFKPGDMIYR
+548 MFKPGDAIYR

-565 GRTGNAYNVT
+565 GRTGHAYNVT
-575 NKHLHFVYMVK
+575 NKHLHLLYKVK
-586 NSNGGYV
+586 NSNGVYV
-593 YANPEEIIN
+593 FANPEKIIN
-602 GSVNWKDGDPS
+602 GSVDWKDGDPS